1 MNVLVERMTE
11 LKPCPFC
18 GGKARSNVTIS
29 SIRELNITVFCNNC
43 GIMLN
48 KDVELLDMNFQD
60 VITLIENSVN
70 AWNRRADNETD

>member
-1 MNVLVERMTE
+1 MPE

-18 GGKARSNVTIS
+18 GGEAHSNVTIS
-29 SIRELNITVFCNNC
+29 SIRELNIAVFCNNC
-43 GIMLN
+43 GIILN

-70 AWNRRADNETD
+70 AWNRRADNATD